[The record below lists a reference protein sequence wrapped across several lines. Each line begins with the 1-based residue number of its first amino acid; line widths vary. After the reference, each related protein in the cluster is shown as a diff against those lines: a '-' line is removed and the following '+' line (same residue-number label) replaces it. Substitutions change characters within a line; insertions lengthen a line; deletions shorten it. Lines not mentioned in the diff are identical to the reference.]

1 VRRPGIW
8 KRAWKGAAGSF
19 VESMLATNP
28 VAYADYRRCKA
39 GVDDQMAL
47 ASEGPVRNASSSAAE
62 REAKPNVRRAPLR
75 ASRGMGS
82 DGSF

>member
-1 VRRPGIW
+1 MRRPGIW

-39 GVDDQMAL
+39 GVDDQMTL
-47 ASEGPVRNASSSAAE
+47 ASEGPVMNAIASAAQ
-62 REAKPNVRRAPLR
+62 AAVLRRSVIHDQ
-75 ASRGMGS
+75 ASKELAAL
-82 DGSF
+82 